1 MLSEKFT
8 KQILGI
14 QFFGI
19 FMFAVVCT
27 AYSLQFLTGDVM
39 HGELVFRIVI
49 GTFGSV
55 FLVGTIIMLIV
66 AYFSRKTF

>member
-8 KQILGI
+8 KQILGV

-19 FMFAVVCT
+19 VMFAIVCT

-39 HGELVFRIVI
+39 HGELAFRIAI

-55 FLVGTIIMLIV
+55 FLVSSIIMLIF
-66 AYFSRKTF
+66 AYLKRKTF